1 MFGKL
6 KFWGEKRSADT
17 DTGLE
22 ILEGGDG
29 GDVILMTD
37 SGALISQEMNP
48 EAFAVMLAGG
58 GGRIMSRD
66 TALSLSAVYSCV
78 DRISSAI
85 AMMPFEVKQ
94 ITGETVT
101 DVTQHDASFLLGHK
115 PNQWQTPYLMKQL
128 LMVDVLTDGNLYC
141 EVRKTR
147 KGGIDSFNWYDARG
161 VGMYNT
167 GPGRWVYDAVDDEGN
182 NRIIYPEDMVHVRAL
197 RNKGRKGLSP
207 IRLHAELINMGLD
220 AEEYGQSFFSAGGKP
235 SGIVGVKTSGGPIND
250 KSMENLKTTWKRAAN
265 MADSFNKTIFLPA
278 DVTYTPMSISPVDAK
293 LVEVLKL
300 SRAEIGG
307 IYNVPSYLIGDFDKA
322 PNSNITQFS
331 ISFVRNTLQ
340 AWITALEDELNVKI
354 FTRDELLRGMR
365 IRLDM
370 DVLTR
375 GTPVERA
382 QINHYAI
389 TDGWK
394 NRNTVRV
401 EEGYSRVEGQG
412 MDDYLVSVNAVQQG
426 ANMDNKNGDDENN
439 DDTKTND
446 PKGLQNGDNGLNPNG
461 DDIQITE

>member
-1 MFGKL
+1 MFEKL
-6 KFWGEKRSADT
+6 KFWGEKRSADA
-17 DTGLE
+17 DSGLE
-22 ILEGGDG
+22 ILEDSGG

-37 SGALISQEMNP
+37 SGQLISQEMNP
-48 EAFAVMLAGG
+48 EAFAVMLSTGK
-58 GGRIMSRD
+58 GRVMSRD
-66 TALSLSAVYSCV
+66 TALSLSAVYACV

-94 ITGETVT
+94 ITGETVK
-101 DVTQHDASFLLGHK
+101 DVTQHDASFLLSHK
-115 PNQWQTPYLMKQL
+115 PNPWQTPYLMKQL

-161 VGMYNT
+161 VGLYNT

-182 NRIIYPEDMVHVRAL
+182 NRIIFPEDMAHVRAL
-197 RNKGRKGLSP
+197 GNKGRKGLSP
-207 IRLHAELINMGLD
+207 IRLHAELIKMGLD
-220 AEEYGQSFFSAGGKP
+220 AEDYGQSFFSAGGKP
-235 SGIVGVKTSGGPIND
+235 SGIVGVKATLND
-250 KSMENLKTTWKRAAN
+250 KSMDNLKTTWRKASS
-265 MADSFNKTIFLPA
+265 MTDSNNKTIFLPA

-340 AWITALEDELNVKI
+340 AWITAIEDELNIKV
-354 FTRDELLRGMR
+354 FTRDELARGMR

-426 ANMDNKNGDDENN
+426 ANLDNNKGGDDDNN

-446 PKGLQNGDNGLNPNG
+446 QKGLQNGDNLTNPNG